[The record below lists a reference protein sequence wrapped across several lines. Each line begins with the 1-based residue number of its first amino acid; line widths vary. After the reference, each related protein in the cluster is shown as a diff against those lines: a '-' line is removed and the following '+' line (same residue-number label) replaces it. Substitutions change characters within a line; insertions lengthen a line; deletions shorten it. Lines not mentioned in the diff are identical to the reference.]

1 MNPIIDYHLCSFLL
15 FLCFMADAVFNRL
28 LALQHQT
35 NHTVYDAKWNELRT
49 WLKNPNTVDTM
60 AGNAEVKYK
69 DVFESFVVNTTAGA
83 VANLSKVIQLNT
95 AIAQGT
101 GVSERIGNHIQAT
114 GLRLGILAY
123 ATSQRAV
130 VTRVIVLR
138 TPAVGTGTAYPVPV
152 TDVLRIPEGAGSASI
167 VLAPRNLETQKSSGQ
182 VLYDNTFTTSTMD
195 ADGVVRQI
203 KTEIEL
209 DARVL
214 FKNPD
219 AGAITTNALSVY
231 FLSTGLDG
239 GDATSQVNVL
249 TRFMYTDS

>member
-1 MNPIIDYHLCSFLL
+1 
-15 FLCFMADAVFNRL
+15 MADAVFNRL

-35 NHTVYDAKWNELRT
+35 NHTVYDSKWNELRT

-60 AGNAEVKYK
+60 AGNAEVKYR
-69 DVFESFVVNTTAGA
+69 DVFEAFEVDTTALT
-83 VANLSKVIQLNT
+83 NLSKVIQLNT
-95 AIAQGT
+95 GIAQGT
-101 GVSERIGNHIQAT
+101 GVSERIGNHVQAT

-123 ATSQRAV
+123 AGSQIPI

-138 TPAVGTGTAYPVPV
+138 TPAIGTGTTYPVPV
-152 TDVLRIPEGAGSASI
+152 TDVLRVPGGAGAVAI

-182 VLYDNTFTTSTMD
+182 VLYDNTFVTTSQD
-195 ADGVVRQI
+195 SDGLVRQI

-231 FLSTGLDG
+231 FLSTGLAG
-239 GDATSQVNVL
+239 GSCQINL
-249 TRFMYTDS
+249 LSRFMYTDS